1 MSKPTILFIS
11 HESSRTGAPLMLY
24 QVIGWLKDNN
34 ICNPI
39 ILIAKKGILD
49 EDFKKLGPV
58 LFYHEKIDTR
68 YKSFFFKAYGRF
80 FNSSTGK
87 WVREFQLSYQIRKY
101 RPTLVY
107 SNTIGNG

>member
-24 QVIGWLKDNN
+24 QLIGWLKDNKF
-34 ICNPI
+34 CNPI

-58 LFYHEKIDTR
+58 LFFYEKIDTR
-68 YKSFFFKAYGRF
+68 NKSFFFKTYGRII
-80 FNSSTGK
+80 NSSVGR
-87 WVREFQLSYQIRKY
+87 WFSRLHLSQEIRKY
-101 RPTLVY
+101 RP
-107 SNTIGNG
+107 